1 MTVRW
6 KAWLVVLCAA
16 VVFLST
22 SAEASHFHNDAVPNA
37 PLSKP
42 LSKKTSDVCLLCNS
56 VQSALP
62 SASVMVVAHGVQV
75 SDEAVPA
82 APNNPTRL
90 EDFGLFVRPPP
101 QMA

>member
-16 VVFLST
+16 MVFFST
-22 SAEASHFHNDAVPNA
+22 SVEASHFHNDAVPNA

-56 VQSALP
+56 VQSTLP
-62 SASVMVVAHGVQV
+62 SATVTVVAHGVHL
-75 SDEAVPA
+75 SNEAVPA
-82 APNNPTRL
+82 APKNPTRL

-101 QMA
+101 HMA